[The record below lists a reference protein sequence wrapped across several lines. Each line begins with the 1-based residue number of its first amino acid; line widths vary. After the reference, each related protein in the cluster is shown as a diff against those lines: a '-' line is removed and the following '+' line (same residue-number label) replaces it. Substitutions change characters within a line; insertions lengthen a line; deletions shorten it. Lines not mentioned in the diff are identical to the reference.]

1 MAGGRV
7 SKWKHDTEEGWRRR
21 VEVEAKRLSLQ
32 ISQGQIDGPDIAA
45 VIEALVLKASERK
58 PERIER

>member
-1 MAGGRV
+1 V
-7 SKWKHDTEEGWRRR
+7 SKWNCPDERAWRNR
-21 VEVEAKRLSLQ
+21 VAIEAKRLSLQ

-58 PERIER
+58 PERQA

>member
-1 MAGGRV
+1 M
-7 SKWKHDTEEGWRRR
+7 SKWNHDTEDGWRRR
-21 VEVEAKRLSLQ
+21 VEVEAKRLALQ

-58 PERIER
+58 PERITR